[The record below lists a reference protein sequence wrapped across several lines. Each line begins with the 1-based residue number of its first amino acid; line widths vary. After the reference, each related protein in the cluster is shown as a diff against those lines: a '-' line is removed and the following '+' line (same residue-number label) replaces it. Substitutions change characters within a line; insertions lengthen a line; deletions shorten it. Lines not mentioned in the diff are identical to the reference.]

1 MTIETQ
7 SAGIRLML
15 VDDHAMVR
23 MGFRLMFETTPDIRV
38 VAEAEDAERA
48 WQLYP
53 QVAPDAV
60 MMDVSMPGASGI
72 AATQRI
78 LARDPRARILV
89 VSMHA
94 SPGIA
99 TQVIKAG
106 ALGYL
111 TKAGAPE
118 ALIDGVRAVAAG
130 RRYVDPAIAERMRR
144 QPDGHPATLLSPREF
159 EVFLQLARGLT
170 VNRVAER
177 LSLSSSTVGTYLYQ
191 VKQKLGVAHQTEL
204 ALIAMRH
211 GLLESPPGREDAL
224 PD

>member
-1 MTIETQ
+1 MNSHTRQ
-7 SAGIRLML
+7 AGIRLML

-23 MGFRLMFETTPDIRV
+23 MGFRLMFDTTADIRV
-38 VAEAEDAERA
+38 VAQAEDAERA

-53 QVAPDAV
+53 QVAPDVV

-78 LARDPRARILV
+78 LARDPKARILV
-89 VSMHA
+89 VSMHE

-99 TQVIKAG
+99 AQVIKAG

-111 TKAGAPE
+111 TKSGAPE
-118 ALIDGVRAVAAG
+118 ALIDGVRSVAAG
-130 RRYVDPAIAERMRR
+130 RRHVDPAIADRMRL
-144 QPDGHPATLLSPREF
+144 QPDGHPATLLSTREF

-177 LSLSSSTVGTYLYQ
+177 LSLSPSTVGTYLYQ
-191 VKQKLGVAHQTEL
+191 IKQKLGVEHQTEL

-211 GLLESPPGREDAL
+211 GLLDAPPGERGPAG
-224 PD
+224 